1 MAETTETTP
10 EQPAPRAT
18 PAYRLAP
25 VFEHKD
31 SPVEEFAP
39 YKPNLDWVDRP
50 ELWLEDWELYR
61 ADDVKEGEDRLS
73 SLPTEILIMIISHLT
88 PGSLLAVSRTSRFLR
103 SLTFTKRAEP
113 IWMAARKRRGWPD
126 LQAGGLNEVEYA
138 KLVEGEF
145 CSSVATTNGMIAIVG
160 TVDARSGETF
170 ACDIKPSEGISAEHW
185 FLHPQ
190 TFACCS
196 SRQMGEHGWQVS
208 QRRDRLYFVPQV
220 LKQSAA
226 LYAAEADAAGQAR
239 PLLLGS
245 QNYTFGRRAFLDA
258 VKLDASVL
266 KANKTSLRWI
276 DEEEEARMKEIRI
289 EKLDEKFRS
298 LGLEPEDF
306 VDIGKTNSWCR
317 ACIEEDHYVD
327 VKRWE
332 DEQQAKC
339 IPEEDKDAEA
349 LEDEDEDTRWERT
362 LAEMLAAWHG
372 NCIPAPYEL
381 TETFPFEG
389 DHRELCF
396 QEDWRR
402 YRGAII
408 EYARR
413 NQHKLRWLAMQ
424 DARERRKKELETLFV
439 GLRTSCREERFGFFI
454 ASSTFLD
461 FPKVKALWYPDNGVG
476 VSAVELESWPRVRQ
490 QILLRIAKS
499 DRLAT
504 IQLFDRIARSLL
516 NDGRRLGDFASFV
529 LDREPSPFVDSDP
542 SKGLAPYHSALGGD
556 DMNPVFDRLASL
568 FRCGVCSAKLTFPD
582 IAIHLVDEHGVAN
595 VAAYAH
601 IPSLSFRKAVKD
613 LLKQLCLPADTSPAT
628 FEAAYGGVRFD
639 VKSRTKSGE
648 LETSIGETWAQVL
661 SGKSPVDLDTN
672 RLKLSRSTDRDIVEI
687 KLSTA
692 GSFDAD
698 ENEA

>member
-1 MAETTETTP
+1 M
-10 EQPAPRAT
+10 
-18 PAYRLAP
+18 
-25 VFEHKD
+25 
-31 SPVEEFAP
+31 
-39 YKPNLDWVDRP
+39 
-50 ELWLEDWELYR
+50 
-61 ADDVKEGEDRLS
+61 GLS
-73 SLPTEILIMIISHLT
+73 
-88 PGSLLAVSRTSRFLR
+88 F
-103 SLTFTKRAEP
+103 
-113 IWMAARKRRGWPD
+113 
-126 LQAGGLNEVEYA
+126 
-138 KLVEGEF
+138 
-145 CSSVATTNGMIAIVG
+145 
-160 TVDARSGETF
+160 
-170 ACDIKPSEGISAEHW
+170 PS
-185 FLHPQ
+185 
-190 TFACCS
+190 
-196 SRQMGEHGWQVS
+196 
-208 QRRDRLYFVPQV
+208 
-220 LKQSAA
+220 
-226 LYAAEADAAGQAR
+226 
-239 PLLLGS
+239 
-245 QNYTFGRRAFLDA
+245 
-258 VKLDASVL
+258 
-266 KANKTSLRWI
+266 KTS
-276 DEEEEARMKEIRI
+276 K
-289 EKLDEKFRS
+289 
-298 LGLEPEDF
+298 
-306 VDIGKTNSWCR
+306 
-317 ACIEEDHYVD
+317 
-327 VKRWE
+327 
-332 DEQQAKC
+332 
-339 IPEEDKDAEA
+339 
-349 LEDEDEDTRWERT
+349 
-362 LAEMLAAWHG
+362 
-372 NCIPAPYEL
+372 L
-381 TETFPFEG
+381 TEYVS
-389 DHRELCF
+389 L
-396 QEDWRR
+396 DWRR

-413 NQHKLRWLAMQ
+413 NQHKPRWLAMQ

-648 LETSIGETWAQVL
+648 LETSIGETWAQVVSCLHPPCLLLALAHAFNASNVQL